1 MGKGGKSRLPMNL
14 QRSKLNNHR
23 KKQIEP
29 ECGIPNHNSVAIFLK

>member
-23 KKQIEP
+23 KNKLNLNTAS
-29 ECGIPNHNSVAIFLK
+29 PNHSFVAIFLK